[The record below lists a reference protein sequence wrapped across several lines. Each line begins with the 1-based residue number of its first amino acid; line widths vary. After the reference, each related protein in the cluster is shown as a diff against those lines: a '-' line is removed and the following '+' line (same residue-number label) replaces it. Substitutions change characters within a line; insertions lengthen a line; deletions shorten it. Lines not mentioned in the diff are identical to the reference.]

1 MLILTILNRSARI
14 FFKKLYCL
22 SIGKEERI
30 MKENKNL
37 LLIISVA
44 LFSAMLLFP
53 VAKVYAWGSSDSR
66 WDDGYSGGSSDHSD
80 SSWHDD
86 TDGGWGGSLTEDDC
100 RNCHEDLDRFPQLVD
115 TNPDKHHILVGL
127 QIPSWSIAPYG
138 IPGENYECLSCHSV
152 EQTEDMLFEISV
164 IRDCLQCHPI
174 QTVTGSPRSE
184 NVHHMTETY
193 RQRRCN
199 DCHSIL
205 GW

>member
-1 MLILTILNRSARI
+1 M
-14 FFKKLYCL
+14 KK
-22 SIGKEERI
+22 
-30 MKENKNL
+30 NKNL
-37 LLIISVA
+37 WLIISVA
-44 LFSAMLLFP
+44 FISATLLFP
-53 VAKVYAWGSSDSR
+53 VAKVYAWGSSDSS
-66 WDDGYSGGSSDHSD
+66 WDDGYSGGWSDHSD
-80 SSWHDD
+80 SSWDD
-86 TDGGWGGSLTEDDC
+86 GTDGGWGRSLTEDDC

-138 IPGENYECLSCHSV
+138 IPGENYACLSCHSV
-152 EQTEDMLFEISV
+152 EQTEEMLFEISV
-164 IRDCLQCHPI
+164 IKDCLQCHPI